1 MCLLYTA
8 DQTCRGSFQR
18 QEFWRNRVRRAMRL
32 VSYRTDATHSFA
44 YNIYGYRNLFTLILT
59 TSLSH
64 VFNDVV
70 HIRYWLSAVLYC
82 VAASNRCN
90 ACKLVWYCSQQC
102 QTTDW
107 PRHKTECEDKPTQ
120 GHQGTPAPGTGDHKY
135 EVAWLLLMGFNV

>member
-32 VSYRTDATHSFA
+32 VSYRTDATHNLA
-44 YNIYGYRNLFTLILT
+44 YNIYGYRNLFTLVLT

-70 HIRYWLSAVLYC
+70 HVHLFTFAIGCQRCCFVLQRRIAAMRASLSGTARNSARQLIGPDTKQNARISQRKAIR
-82 VAASNRCN
+82 
-90 ACKLVWYCSQQC
+90 ACRRQALAITSTKLHGSY
-102 QTTDW
+102 
-107 PRHKTECEDKPTQ
+107 
-120 GHQGTPAPGTGDHKY
+120 
-135 EVAWLLLMGFNV
+135 